1 MRVSALRRLVLP
13 CLLLSLLAATG
24 VGCDFPEPG
33 EPGYFVVNS
42 TTDSVDA
49 LPGNSV
55 CATASGAC
63 TLRAAIQESNAMAG
77 DNTVELPAGTY
88 LLTLPGSG
96 GDAQGD
102 LNINGS
108 VRILGAGAS
117 TTRID
122 GNGARLNTRI
132 FQVQSGSLR
141 VQDATLQNGGSVS
154 VSAGGGIR
162 VDAGS
167 VFLTRVVMTGNEAFS
182 NGGAIALFAGLLSIT
197 DSTLDSNVVTSRG
210 GGLYAGSD
218 TNIGITRSTFSNNQS
233 TLGGAIQNFGNLTME
248 NSTVSGNSGSAGT
261 GGIINVG
268 SMDLNNVTITH
279 NTSDEETEG
288 RAGGISSNGGVL
300 NLRNTLIAG
309 NHNTAGGSP
318 DCAGTLTSQ
327 GHNLIQDT
335 TGCTVAGT
343 TTGNKL
349 GVNPLLGP
357 LANNGGPTRTHS
369 IGATSPAREAGN
381 PAVPG
386 SSSTACRATDQRGV
400 SRPQGARC
408 DIGAFERQ

>member
-1 MRVSALRRLVLP
+1 MRVSAFRLVLP
-13 CLLLSLLAATG
+13 SLLFMLMATS

-49 LPGNSV
+49 SPGNSV
-55 CATASGAC
+55 CATASGTC

-77 DNTVELPAGTY
+77 SNTVEIPAGTY

-108 VRILGAGAS
+108 VRLLGAGA
-117 TTRID
+117 TNTLID
-122 GNGARLNTRI
+122 GNGGRLNTRI
-132 FQVQSGSLR
+132 FLVQSGSLQ
-141 VQDATLQNGGSVS
+141 VQDVTLQNGGSPNVPE
-154 VSAGGGIR
+154 GGGIR

-167 VFLTRVVMTGNEAFS
+167 VFLTRVVMTGNEAYS
-182 NGGAIALFAGLLSIT
+182 NGGAIAMFAGLLSIT
-197 DSTLDSNVVTSRG
+197 DSTLDSNIVTSRG
-210 GGLYAGSD
+210 GGLYAS
-218 TNIGITRSTFSNNQS
+218 TNTTIGITRSTFSNNQS
-233 TLGGAIQNFGNLTME
+233 TLGGAIQNFGTLTME

-261 GGIINVG
+261 GGIINAG
-268 SMDLNNVTITH
+268 TMDLNNVTITN
-279 NTSDEETEG
+279 NTSAEESAG
-288 RAGGISSNGGVL
+288 RAGGISGNGGVL

-335 TGCTVAGT
+335 TGCSIVGT

-369 IGATSPAREAGN
+369 LGATSPAREAGN
-381 PAVPG
+381 PAAPG
-386 SSSTACRATDQRGV
+386 SSSTACRTTDQRGV

>member
-1 MRVSALRRLVLP
+1 MRVSTFRSFVLP
-13 CLLLSLLAATG
+13 SLLLTLMATSG
-24 VGCDFPEPG
+24 GCAFPEPG

-49 LPGNSV
+49 FPGNSV
-55 CATASGAC
+55 CATASGTC

-77 DNTVELPAGTY
+77 SNTVELPAGTY

-108 VRILGAGAS
+108 VRILGAGA
-117 TTRID
+117 TNTLID
-122 GNGARLNTRI
+122 GNGGRLNTRI
-132 FQVQSGSLR
+132 FLVQSGSLQ
-141 VQDATLQNGGSVS
+141 VQDVTLQNGGSPIVPE
-154 VSAGGGIR
+154 GGGIR
-162 VDAGS
+162 IDAGS
-167 VFLTRVVMTGNEAFS
+167 VFLTRVVMTGNEAYS
-182 NGGAIALFAGLLSIT
+182 NGGAIAMFAGLLSIT
-197 DSTLDSNVVTSRG
+197 DSTLDSNIVTSRG
-210 GGLYAGSD
+210 GGLYAS
-218 TNIGITRSTFSNNQS
+218 TNTTIGITRSTFSNNQS
-233 TLGGAIQNFGNLTME
+233 TLGGAIQNFGTLTLE

-268 SMDLNNVTITH
+268 SMDLNNVTITN
-279 NTSDEETEG
+279 NTSNEESAG
-288 RAGGISSNGGVL
+288 RAGGISGDGGVL

-327 GHNLIQDT
+327 GHNLIQNT
-335 TGCTVAGT
+335 MGCTIVGT

-369 IGATSPAREAGN
+369 LGATSPAREAGN
-381 PAVPG
+381 PAAPG
-386 SSSTACRATDQRGV
+386 SSSTACRTTDQRGV
-400 SRPQGARC
+400 NRPQGARC
-408 DIGAFERQ
+408 DIGAVERQ